1 MRAKKRFGQNFITDK
16 TLLNEL
22 VELVRISPEDE
33 ILEIGPGKGDL
44 SELILN
50 NCAYYHGVELDR
62 DLYLLLKKKFSNHE
76 ILFSNEDI
84 LKFNISESLEKT
96 KIRLLGNIPYNISS
110 PILKWCEKNYETVT
124 DIHFMLQKEFALRC
138 TGSESSTS
146 YGKLS
151 VICNYLYEMEI
162 LKEIDQSYFTPKPKV
177 DSAFVRFKPK
187 HKNIDLV
194 EIDNLSLISSLLFNQ
209 KRKKIS
215 NSLKGVFDKKEI
227 DKININLDSRPDELN
242 LDDYLELA
250 SHLNRYG

>member
-1 MRAKKRFGQNFITDK
+1 MRAKKRFGQNFISDK
-16 TLLNEL
+16 ALLSEL
-22 VELVRISPEDE
+22 SELIRISPEDK

-44 SELILN
+44 SEFVIN

-84 LKFNISESLEKT
+84 LKFNISESLGKM

-110 PILKWCEKNYETVT
+110 PILKWCEKNYETIIDV
-124 DIHFMLQKEFALRC
+124 HFMLQKEFALRC
-138 TGSESSTS
+138 TGNENSTS

-162 LKEIDQSYFTPKPKV
+162 LKEIDKSYFTPKPKV
-177 DSAFVRFKPK
+177 DSAFVKFKPK
-187 HKNIDLV
+187 QKNIDLI
-194 EIDNLSLISSLLFNQ
+194 ELDNLSLISSLLFNK

-215 NSLKGVFDKKEI
+215 NSLKGIFDNKEI

-242 LDDYLELA
+242 
-250 SHLNRYG
+250 

>member
-33 ILEIGPGKGDL
+33 ILEIGPGKGDM

-50 NCAYYHGVELDR
+50 NCTYYHGVELDR

-124 DIHFMLQKEFALRC
+124 DIHFMLQKELAKIIK
-138 TGSESSTS
+138 TS
-146 YGKLS
+146 
-151 VICNYLYEMEI
+151 I
-162 LKEIDQSYFTPKPKV
+162 
-177 DSAFVRFKPK
+177 
-187 HKNIDLV
+187 
-194 EIDNLSLISSLLFNQ
+194 
-209 KRKKIS
+209 
-215 NSLKGVFDKKEI
+215 
-227 DKININLDSRPDELN
+227 
-242 LDDYLELA
+242 
-250 SHLNRYG
+250 

>member
-1 MRAKKRFGQNFITDK
+1 MRAKKRFGQNFISDK
-16 TLLNEL
+16 ALLSEL
-22 VELVRISPEDE
+22 SELIRISPEDK

-44 SELILN
+44 SEFVIN

-84 LKFNISESLEKT
+84 LKFNISESLGKM

-110 PILKWCEKNYETVT
+110 PILKWCEKNYETIIDV
-124 DIHFMLQKEFALRC
+124 HFMLQKEFALRC
-138 TGSESSTS
+138 TGNENSTS

-162 LKEIDQSYFTPKPKV
+162 LKEIDKSYFTPKPKV
-177 DSAFVRFKPK
+177 DSAFVKFKPK
-187 HKNIDLV
+187 QKNIDLI
-194 EIDNLSLISSLLFNQ
+194 ELDNLSLISSLLFNK

-215 NSLKGVFDKKEI
+215 NSLKGIFDNKEI

-250 SHLNRYG
+250 SHLRRYG